1 MRLPSGPG
9 EWAGL
14 LAERGAVWVTPR
26 PAGGAGP
33 FFPLNVHLTCAL
45 SDWFTKPVT
54 QKRKERQ
61 FHTFNV
67 T

>member
-9 EWAGL
+9 NGAGL

-33 FFPLNVHLTCAL
+33 SFPLNVHLTCAL

-54 QKRKERQ
+54 QK
-61 FHTFNV
+61 
-67 T
+67 

>member
-14 LAERGAVWVTPR
+14 LAEWGAVWVTPR

-33 FFPLNVHLTCAL
+33 SFPLSVHLTRTV
-45 SDWFTKPVT
+45 SDLFTKPVT
-54 QKRKERQ
+54 QK
-61 FHTFNV
+61 
-67 T
+67 